1 MKNTR
6 DNKKDREEFES
17 WYQPPFDNDGALF
30 AWTAWQASRKQ
41 ALEEAAKVCDELHN
55 YKLYSKRPT
64 PSECAFFIRELYE
77 H

>member
-1 MKNTR
+1 MSNTNGTTT
-6 DNKKDREEFES
+6 DKTAFES

-64 PSECAFFIRELYE
+64 HGQCAFFIRELYE
-77 H
+77 Q